1 VAGRAEEILLIT
13 GVKLGKSYGDQRV
26 LGDLDFQI
34 EAGER
39 VALLGLNGAGKTT
52 LFRCLLALTDFEGEL
67 RVAGD
72 TVTPGRKE
80 VRRKIGYVP
89 QQAPLYDMTLAEFV
103 AFFSALRG
111 VSMEGPASTLAELGM
126 SLEET
131 GAKALNELSG
141 GMVQKALLGLALG
154 SGSPVL
160 LLDEPTANLDPGA
173 RRDLFRRVRDIAAE
187 TTLLFASH
195 RLDEIELLADRV
207 LVLHGGRLAFD
218 GTLEELW
225 QATDAAPRLWLSAP
239 AHEVERLAAAL
250 RECPVVSDLRAN
262 GAGVEVD
269 VRGDA
274 SLDLLLEVRQRGLPV
289 TDFRTRPP
297 SLEHVLDRLEVHDA
311 SLVEADASP
320 VGRGEG

>member
-1 VAGRAEEILLIT
+1 MIT
-13 GVKLGKSYGDQRV
+13 GVGLGKSYGDQRV
-26 LGDLDFQI
+26 LGDLDFHI

-67 RVAGD
+67 RVDGE

-89 QQAPLYDMTLAEFV
+89 QQAPLYDMTLTEFV
-103 AFFSALRG
+103 SFFSALRG
-111 VSMEGPASTLAELGM
+111 VAMDGPASTLAALGM
-126 SLEET
+126 PLEET

-154 SGSPVL
+154 SGSSVL

-173 RRDLFRRVRDIAAE
+173 RRDLFRRVREIAAE

-207 LVLHGGRLAFD
+207 LVLHAGGLAFD
-218 GTLEELW
+218 GTLDELW
-225 QATDAAPRLWLSAP
+225 RATDAAPRLWLSAP
-239 AHEVERLAAAL
+239 AHEVGRVATAL
-250 RECPVVSDLRAN
+250 RECPAVSDLRAN

-274 SLDLLLEVRQRGLPV
+274 SLDVLLEVRQRGLPV
-289 TDFRTRPP
+289 TEFRTRPP
-297 SLEHVLDRLEVHDA
+297 SLEHVLDRLESHGDA
-311 SLVEADASP
+311 SVVDADAPSVGDAPP
-320 VGRGEG
+320 VDGGEG

>member
-1 VAGRAEEILLIT
+1 MIT
-13 GVKLGKSYGDQRV
+13 GVGLGKRYGDQRV
-26 LGDLDFQI
+26 LADLDFHI

-52 LFRCLLALTDFEGEL
+52 LFRCLLALTGFEGEL
-67 RVAGD
+67 RVAGE

-89 QQAPLYDMTLAEFV
+89 QQAPLYDLTLTEFV

-111 VSMEGPASTLAELGM
+111 VAMDGPASTLSELGM
-126 SLEET
+126 PLEKT
-131 GAKALNELSG
+131 GEKALNELSG

-154 SGSPVL
+154 SGSSVL

-173 RRDLFRRVRDIAAE
+173 RRDLFRRVREIAVE

-207 LVLHGGRLAFD
+207 LVLHGGGLAFD
-218 GTLEELW
+218 GSLEELW
-225 QATDAAPRLWLSAP
+225 RATDAAPRLWLSAS
-239 AHEVERLAAAL
+239 AHEVERVAAEL
-250 RECPVVSDLRAN
+250 RDCPLVSGLRSN

-269 VRGDA
+269 VRGEA
-274 SLDLLLEVRQRGLPV
+274 SLDVLLEVRQRGLPV

-297 SLEHVLDRLEVHDA
+297 SLEHVLDRLEGAGGSSA
-311 SLVEADASP
+311 S
-320 VGRGEG
+320 VGRSSPKGGSEE

>member
-1 VAGRAEEILLIT
+1 MAGHPPETRVIT
-13 GVKLGKSYGDQRV
+13 SKGLGKRYGDQRV
-26 LGDLDFQI
+26 LADLDFHI

-67 RVAGD
+67 RVNGD
-72 TVTPGRKE
+72 DVAPGRKE

-111 VSMEGPASTLAELGM
+111 VAMEGPASTLAELGM
-126 SLEET
+126 PLEET
-131 GAKALNELSG
+131 GEKALNELSG

-154 SGSPVL
+154 SGSSVL

-173 RRDLFRRVRDIAAE
+173 RRDLFRRVREIAAE

-207 LVLHGGRLAFD
+207 LVLHGGGLAFD
-218 GTLEELW
+218 GTLAELW
-225 QATDAAPRLWLSAP
+225 RATDAAPRLWLSVP
-239 AHEVERLAAAL
+239 SPEVKRVAAAL

-289 TDFRTRPP
+289 TEFRTRPP
-297 SLEHVLDRLEVHDA
+297 SLEHVLDRLERHGGASSVH
-311 SLVEADASP
+311 
-320 VGRGEG
+320 GGGE

>member
-1 VAGRAEEILLIT
+1 VIT
-13 GVKLGKSYGDQRV
+13 GAGLGKFYGDQRV
-26 LGDLDFQI
+26 LSGLDFHI

-67 RVAGD
+67 HVNGD
-72 TVTPGRKE
+72 AVTPGRKE
-80 VRRKIGYVP
+80 IRRKIGYVP
-89 QQAPLYDMTLAEFV
+89 QQAPLYDMSLTEFV

-111 VSMEGPASTLAELGM
+111 VAVEGPASTLAQLGM

-131 GAKALNELSG
+131 GDKALGELSG

-154 SGSPVL
+154 SGSSVL

-173 RRDLFRRVRDIAAE
+173 RRDLFRGVREIAAE

-225 QATDAAPRLWLSAP
+225 RETDAAPRLWLSVP
-239 AHEVERLAAAL
+239 SPEVDRVAGAL

-289 TDFRTRPP
+289 TEFRTRPP
-297 SLEHVLDRLEVHDA
+297 SLEHVLDRLEA
-311 SLVEADASP
+311 YGGGSP
-320 VGRGEG
+320 TSGGGG